1 MFPLMAAH
9 QSDLLAVVERSPQAA
24 AAHDRTA
31 WVGLFSADG
40 RVEDPVGSHPH
51 VGPAEISRFYDTFI
65 GPRDITFH
73 RDLDIVGDAIV
84 VRDLELEVAM
94 GPKVTMHIPAFLRY
108 DLTEVHGEWK
118 VAALRAYWDLPAM
131 MGQFLRNGLSAIPA
145 TLQLSK
151 ALLGNQGLSGTMG
164 FAAGFRRVR
173 SRHTALLRHFLSA
186 VTSGDYAAA
195 SRALAAGARVTLGE
209 AETLSVARL
218 GEHLDG
224 AGWSKMIGAGYT
236 VAVAIDAGGGRGVLF
251 ADLTRRGDAITR
263 IRYFAR

>member
-1 MFPLMAAH
+1 MAAN
-9 QSDLLAVVERSPQAA
+9 QPDLLAVVEASPQAA

-40 RVEDPVGSHPH
+40 RVEDPVGSRPH
-51 VGPAEISRFYDTFI
+51 VGLAQISRFYDTFI
-65 GPRDITFH
+65 GPRGITFH
-73 RDLDIVGDAIV
+73 RDLDIVGDAVV

-108 DLTEVHGEWK
+108 DLTEVDGGWK

-131 MGQFLRNGLSAIPA
+131 MGQFLRNGISAVPA

-151 ALLGNQGLSGTMG
+151 GLLGNQGLSGTMG

-173 SRHTALLRHFLSA
+173 SRHTALLGEFLSA
-186 VTSGDYAAA
+186 VTGGDHATA
-195 SRALAAGARVTLGE
+195 SRALAADASVTRGDT
-209 AETLSVARL
+209 ETLTVAEL
-218 GEHLDG
+218 AEHLDG
-224 AGWSKMIGAGYT
+224 AGWSKMIGSGYT
-236 VAVAIDAGGGRGVLF
+236 AAVAIDAGDGRGVLF
-251 ADLTRRGDAITR
+251 ADLTRRGDAITA